1 MAALSSADTIKIVI
15 LVSAFV
21 AIYALSRWA
30 SRHSESLPPSPE
42 MPRETAKVL
51 PLEAPREWPK
61 VVPINVRPQF
71 ARTEV
76 VDESAL
82 LPVRIVKFYFSRFD
96 VIPGPPDPAA
106 FADEVFVELYD
117 ENSGYQWTNSYFV
130 ATARGIQQMLED
142 EHWQYAFADQTFFVR
157 RYDAQA
163 IRQMIVEQLINT
175 QERPKPPKEEDLLI

>member
-1 MAALSSADTIKIVI
+1 MSALSSADAIKIGI

-21 AIYALSRWA
+21 AIYGLSRWA
-30 SRHSESLPPSPE
+30 SRHSESFPPSPE
-42 MPRETAKVL
+42 IKPEPAKVL
-51 PLEAPREWPK
+51 PLEPPREWPK

-82 LPVRIVKFYFSRFD
+82 LPVRIVKLYFSRFD
-96 VIPGPPDPAA
+96 VSPGPPDPAA

-130 ATARGIQQMLED
+130 ATPRGIQQMLED
-142 EHWQYAFADQTFFVR
+142 EHWQYAFADQSFFVR
-157 RYDAQA
+157 RYDAKV
-163 IRQMIVEQLINT
+163 IRDMIVEQLINT
-175 QERPKPPKEEDLLI
+175 QEKPRPTQEDTIL